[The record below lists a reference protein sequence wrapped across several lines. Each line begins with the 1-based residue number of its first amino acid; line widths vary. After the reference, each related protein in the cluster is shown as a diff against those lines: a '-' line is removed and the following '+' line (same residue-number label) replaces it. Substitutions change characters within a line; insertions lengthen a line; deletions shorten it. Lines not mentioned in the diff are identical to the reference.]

1 MNYSDWMNKQKTGG
15 LRLLLQPH
23 SKTGLGTLERP
34 DEEIQ
39 VLIGPEG
46 GLNPDEEVLAEAA
59 GFTGVSLGQRILR
72 TETATLATLA
82 GIQTLW
88 GDFN

>member
-1 MNYSDWMNKQKTGG
+1 MSQQKTSG
-15 LRLLLQPH
+15 LRLLLQPN
-23 SKTGLGTLERP
+23 SKTGLGTLKKP

-46 GLNPDEEVLAEAA
+46 GLNPDEEILAIAA
-59 GFTGVSLGQRILR
+59 GFTGVNLGQRILR

-82 GIQTLW
+82 GIQALW